1 MRTRSQKKR
10 EIDNDK
16 IKYDEKTL
24 ISKKPNKE
32 LESFDMEEGI
42 KKLTHHPF
50 ILTIGQRH
58 SGKNIMMNELIYHL
72 DRKFKYEH
80 IFLFSATGKILAM
93 LLH

>member
-10 EIDNDK
+10 EMEDDK

-32 LESFDMEEGI
+32 LAIFDMEEGI
-42 KKLTHHPF
+42 NKLTHHPF

-58 SGKNIMMNELIYHL
+58 SGKNILLNELIYCL
-72 DRKFKYEH
+72 DKKFKYEN
-80 IFLFSATGKILAM
+80 IFYCERVIVIFY
-93 LLH
+93 